1 MVNWGDM
8 NTKSVKGKIRF
19 EKGVEDDVYK
29 YEIDKVW
36 VQFKRLP
43 KEFREFPIS
52 WAIGSILGEF
62 FLFLA

>member
-29 YEIDKVW
+29 YEIDKVS

-52 WAIGSILGEF
+52 WVIGSILGEF